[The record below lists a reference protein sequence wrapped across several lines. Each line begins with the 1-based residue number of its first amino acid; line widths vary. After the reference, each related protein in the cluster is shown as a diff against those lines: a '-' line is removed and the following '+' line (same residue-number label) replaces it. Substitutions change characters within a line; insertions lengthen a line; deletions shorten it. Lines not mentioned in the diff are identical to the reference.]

1 PATQPAGGEEN
12 TVNLTVWSRA
22 AIIYSVALLGLTI
35 ACFWP
40 GIICSAI
47 GYFWAIAAHASLTQ
61 GGRDTKKIKTNLA
74 WSFTMTTTA
83 LISFIV
89 IFFVL
94 VAVIAA
100 S

>member
-1 PATQPAGGEEN
+1 MLLQQSAGHVTVATQPAGGEEN

-47 GYFWAIAAHASLTQ
+47 GYFWAIAVRVLLYEVQNVPLTSL
-61 GGRDTKKIKTNLA
+61 
-74 WSFTMTTTA
+74 
-83 LISFIV
+83 
-89 IFFVL
+89 
-94 VAVIAA
+94 
-100 S
+100 